1 MAELMQRDHIFQ
13 MYHTK
18 KNQCLAMEPESARLY
33 VRPCDKNNAYHKWT
47 WKETKPYWA
56 KNKG

>member
-1 MAELMQRDHIFQ
+1 

-18 KNQCLAMEPESARLY
+18 KNQCLAMEPESARLI